1 MGGVEEEAE
10 DGGDGEAE
18 EREGE
23 TGREEDGA
31 GVGVVFE

>member
-1 MGGVEEEAE
+1 MGGVGEEVE
-10 DGGDGEAE
+10 DGEEE

-23 TGREEDGA
+23 TGSEEDGA

>member
-10 DGGDGEAE
+10 DGEDGEE